1 MLTGSRWS
9 GRSSPK
15 ISMRSTSLQMRSDFG
30 ANELRQRAVAVGALA
45 FEQLRRAPD
54 AGKRV
59 LDLMGEHGGEAGD
72 GARGAAMG
80 ELPLDHLRH
89 AALLEHDQHAPGRL
103 WQRPGVEIDELRRV
117 EPVRA
122 QVDAIFVDGGAVP
135 LHLLDKRD
143 ERAAEGDDVAE
154 VAFAKH
160 ARAHLEKVLGRG
172 VGVVD
177 ALSPSPMTRSGWGRA
192 LSSASATIG
201 AGSAWRRALVFLV
214 EPLKRCILVEA
225 FVVVI

>member
-1 MLTGSRWS
+1 
-9 GRSSPK
+9 
-15 ISMRSTSLQMRSDFG
+15 MRSELG
-30 ANELRQRAVAVGALA
+30 ANELGQSAVAVGALA
-45 FEQLRRAPD
+45 FKQLRRAPD

-59 LDLMGEHGGEAGD
+59 LDLMGEHGGEAGH

-89 AALLEHDQHAPGRL
+89 AALLEHDQHAPGRIC
-103 WQRPGVEIDELRRV
+103 QRPGVEIDELRRV

-135 LHLLDKRD
+135 LHLLDKRY

-177 ALSPSPMTRSGWGRA
+177 PKPLADDEKRMGQRAEQGIRYNRGWLGVAAGARLFGRA
-192 LSSASATIG
+192 AQAVYPCRGLLLS
-201 AGSAWRRALVFLV
+201 
-214 EPLKRCILVEA
+214 
-225 FVVVI
+225 